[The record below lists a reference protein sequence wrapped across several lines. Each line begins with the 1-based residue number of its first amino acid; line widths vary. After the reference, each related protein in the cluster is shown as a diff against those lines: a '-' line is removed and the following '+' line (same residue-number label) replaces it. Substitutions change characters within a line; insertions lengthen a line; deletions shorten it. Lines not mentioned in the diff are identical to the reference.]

1 MKKGKGHNMFSKK
14 KKEQEEILDTIDND
28 MTDDDLLSGDDS
40 YELEDAEAA
49 KPPKKKLPAWI
60 IIPVIAVLGIV
71 IFAASKLTTGNS
83 NNQATSL
90 QVAEVTTG
98 DIKEVYNA
106 SGKIESENTKTYYS
120 PVTAPVAIC
129 NAVVGNSV
137 KAGDLLVSFDTTNL
151 ERDNQQAQLSL
162 QSSLNASQATKAQNA
177 KAIDAANAASAQAAD
192 QANQL
197 ADKVNDLAAQVDAAY
212 AQFQANQAEADAA
225 APEQERLQK
234 IVAEQQEIINTNQ
247 AVIDDINTN
256 YAGRRADLEAALAKP
271 EDQRTADD
279 TAVIKALQP
288 VFEKYDKAAEAIE
301 KAQQEIDKAAP
312 GINSNPVDDAGY
324 AQLKAQ
330 YDAAYAEWE
339 AAYNAANAPTTDP
352 GMSSA
357 ELANLDISDNLA
369 ELTALTP
376 AELVEKGREGMKAD
390 MDGVIAAVDA
400 LQTNTATQGMA
411 MFTIASTEKVR
422 VKIEVSPDDYE
433 KMKVGNK
440 ATVTVGDYKYEG
452 KLTKVNK
459 IAVNNE
465 KGNPV
470 IGAEIHI
477 DNPDENL
484 CIGATAKIT
493 MTVAE
498 ADNVL
503 VVPTEVINTSS
514 EGDFVYV
521 IENGVVKKKPVEL
534 GTASTTQIEVKSGLK
549 KGDKVVNDLNV
560 DIEDGMKATAAP
572 AKNTDSAAGA
582 EAVKE

>member
-1 MKKGKGHNMFSKK
+1 MFSKK
-14 KKEQEEILDTIDND
+14 KKEQDEILDTID
-28 MTDDDLLSGDDS
+28 TDLMDEDNLSGEHS
-40 YELEDAEAA
+40 YELEDAGAA
-49 KPPKKKLPAWI
+49 KPPKKKLPAWV
-60 IIPVIAVLGIV
+60 IIPVIAVLGII
-71 IFAASKLTTGNS
+71 IFAASKLSAGSSKT
-83 NNQATSL
+83 QAASL

-98 DIKEVYNA
+98 NIKEIYNA

-129 NAVVGNSV
+129 NATVGNTV

-192 QANQL
+192 QANRL

-212 AQFQANQAEADAA
+212 AQYQANQQAADAA
-225 APEQERLQK
+225 APEQARLQK
-234 IVAEQQEIINTNQ
+234 IVAEQNEIIKANQ
-247 AVIDDINTN
+247 AVIDEINTN
-256 YAGRRADLEAALAKP
+256 YAGRRGDLDAALAKP
-271 EDQRTADD
+271 EDQRDDND
-279 TAVIKALQP
+279 TAVILALQP
-288 VFEKYDKAAEAIE
+288 VFEKYDKAAEAVK

-312 GINSNPVDDAGY
+312 GINNTPVDDAGY
-324 AQLKAQ
+324 AALKAQ

-339 AAYNAANAPTTDP
+339 AAYNAANTSTTEA

-390 MDGVIAAVDA
+390 MDGVIASVDA
-400 LQTNTATQGMA
+400 LQSNTATQGMA

-433 KMKVGNK
+433 KMKVGNE
-440 ATVTVGDYKYEG
+440 ATITVGNYKYEG

-459 IAVNNE
+459 IAINNA
-465 KGNPV
+465 KGNPI

-498 ADNVL
+498 ANNVL

-534 GTASTTQIEVKSGLK
+534 GTASTTQIEVTSGLK

-560 DIEDGMKATAAP
+560 DIEDGMKAIAAP
-572 AKNTDSAAGA
+572 AKNTDSADGA
-582 EAVKE
+582 DTVKE

>member
-1 MKKGKGHNMFSKK
+1 MD
-14 KKEQEEILDTIDND
+14 EDN
-28 MTDDDLLSGDDS
+28 LSGEDS
-40 YELEDAEAA
+40 YELEDAGAA
-49 KPPKKKLPAWI
+49 KPPKKKLPAWV
-60 IIPVIAVLGIV
+60 IIPVIAVLGII
-71 IFAASKLTTGNS
+71 IFAASKLSAGSSKT
-83 NNQATSL
+83 QAASL

-98 DIKEVYNA
+98 NIKEIYNA

-129 NAVVGNSV
+129 NATVGNTV

-192 QANQL
+192 QANRL

-212 AQFQANQAEADAA
+212 AQYQANQQAADAA
-225 APEQERLQK
+225 APEQARLQK
-234 IVAEQQEIINTNQ
+234 IVAEQNEIIKANQ
-247 AVIDDINTN
+247 AVIDEINTN
-256 YAGRRADLEAALAKP
+256 YAGRRGDLDAALAKP
-271 EDQRTADD
+271 EDQRDDND
-279 TAVIKALQP
+279 TAVILALQP
-288 VFEKYDKAAEAIE
+288 VFEKYDKAAEAVK

-312 GINSNPVDDAGY
+312 GINNTPVDDAGY
-324 AQLKAQ
+324 AALKAQ

-339 AAYNAANAPTTDP
+339 AAYNAANTSTTEA

-390 MDGVIAAVDA
+390 MDGVIASVDA
-400 LQTNTATQGMA
+400 LQSNTATQGMA

-433 KMKVGNK
+433 KMKVGNE
-440 ATVTVGDYKYEG
+440 ATITVGNYKYEG

-459 IAVNNE
+459 IAINNA
-465 KGNPV
+465 KGNPI

-498 ADNVL
+498 ANNVL

-534 GTASTTQIEVKSGLK
+534 GTASTTQIEVTSGLK

-560 DIEDGMKATAAP
+560 DIEDGMKAIAAP
-572 AKNTDSAAGA
+572 AKNTDSADGA
-582 EAVKE
+582 DTVKE

>member
-1 MKKGKGHNMFSKK
+1 MFSKK

-28 MTDDDLLSGDDS
+28 LTDEDLLTGDDS

-71 IFAASKLTTGNS
+71 IFAASKLTTGS
-83 NNQATSL
+83 GSNQATTL

-192 QANQL
+192 QANRL

-212 AQFQANQAEADAA
+212 AQYQANQAEADAA
-225 APEQERLQK
+225 APEQERLKK

-247 AVIDDINTN
+247 AVIDEINTN

-271 EDQRTADD
+271 DDQRTADD

-288 VFEKYDKAAEAIE
+288 IFKKYDDAAQAIND
-301 KAQQEIDKAAP
+301 AQQIIDETAP
-312 GINSNPVDDAGY
+312 GINNDPVNDAGY

-339 AAYNAANAPTTDP
+339 AAYNAANAPATDP

-433 KMKVGNK
+433 KMKVCNK

-572 AKNTDSAAGA
+572 AKGTGSDAGA
-582 EAVKE
+582 EAAKE

>member
-1 MKKGKGHNMFSKK
+1 
-14 KKEQEEILDTIDND
+14 
-28 MTDDDLLSGDDS
+28 
-40 YELEDAEAA
+40 
-49 KPPKKKLPAWI
+49 
-60 IIPVIAVLGIV
+60 
-71 IFAASKLTTGNS
+71 
-83 NNQATSL
+83 
-90 QVAEVTTG
+90 
-98 DIKEVYNA
+98 
-106 SGKIESENTKTYYS
+106 
-120 PVTAPVAIC
+120 
-129 NAVVGNSV
+129 
-137 KAGDLLVSFDTTNL
+137 
-151 ERDNQQAQLSL
+151 
-162 QSSLNASQATKAQNA
+162 
-177 KAIDAANAASAQAAD
+177 
-192 QANQL
+192 
-197 ADKVNDLAAQVDAAY
+197 
-212 AQFQANQAEADAA
+212 
-225 APEQERLQK
+225 
-234 IVAEQQEIINTNQ
+234 
-247 AVIDDINTN
+247 
-256 YAGRRADLEAALAKP
+256 
-271 EDQRTADD
+271 
-279 TAVIKALQP
+279 
-288 VFEKYDKAAEAIE
+288 
-301 KAQQEIDKAAP
+301 
-312 GINSNPVDDAGY
+312 
-324 AQLKAQ
+324 
-330 YDAAYAEWE
+330 
-339 AAYNAANAPTTDP
+339 
-352 GMSSA
+352 MSSA

-572 AKNTDSAAGA
+572 AKSTDSEAGA

>member
-1 MKKGKGHNMFSKK
+1 MFSKK

-28 MTDDDLLSGDDS
+28 LTDEDLLSGDDS

-71 IFAASKLTTGNS
+71 IFAASKLTTGS
-83 NNQATSL
+83 GSNQATSL

-192 QANQL
+192 QANRL

-212 AQFQANQAEADAA
+212 AQYQANQAEADAA
-225 APEQERLQK
+225 APEQERLKK
-234 IVAEQQEIINTNQ
+234 IVAEQQEIIDTNQ
-247 AVIDDINTN
+247 AVIDEINTN

-271 EDQRTADD
+271 DDQRTADD
-279 TAVIKALQP
+279 TAVIKALRP
-288 VFEKYDKAAEAIE
+288 IFEKYDDAAQAIND
-301 KAQQEIDKAAP
+301 AQQIIDEKAP
-312 GINSNPVDDAGY
+312 GINNDPVNDAGY

-339 AAYNAANAPTTDP
+339 AAYNAANAPATDP

-572 AKNTDSAAGA
+572 AKSTDSEAGA

>member
-1 MKKGKGHNMFSKK
+1 
-14 KKEQEEILDTIDND
+14 
-28 MTDDDLLSGDDS
+28 MTDEDLLTGDDS

-71 IFAASKLTTGNS
+71 IFAASKLTTGS
-83 NNQATSL
+83 GSNQATTL

-192 QANQL
+192 QANRL

-212 AQFQANQAEADAA
+212 AQYQANQAEADAA
-225 APEQERLQK
+225 APEQERLKK

-247 AVIDDINTN
+247 AVIDEINTN

-271 EDQRTADD
+271 DDQRTADD

-288 VFEKYDKAAEAIE
+288 IFKKYDDAAQAIND
-301 KAQQEIDKAAP
+301 AQQIIDETAP
-312 GINSNPVDDAGY
+312 GINNDPVNDAGY

-339 AAYNAANAPTTDP
+339 AAYNAANAPATDP

-572 AKNTDSAAGA
+572 AKGTGSDAGA
-582 EAVKE
+582 EAAKE

>member
-1 MKKGKGHNMFSKK
+1 MFSKK
-14 KKEQEEILDTIDND
+14 KKEQDEILDTID
-28 MTDDDLLSGDDS
+28 TDLMDEDNLSGEDS
-40 YELEDAEAA
+40 YELEDAGAA
-49 KPPKKKLPAWI
+49 KPPKKKLPAWV
-60 IIPVIAVLGIV
+60 IIPVIAVLGII
-71 IFAASKLTTGNS
+71 IFAASKLSAGSSKT
-83 NNQATSL
+83 QAASL

-98 DIKEVYNA
+98 NIKEIYNA

-129 NAVVGNSV
+129 NATVGNTV

-192 QANQL
+192 QANRL

-212 AQFQANQAEADAA
+212 AQYQANQQAADAA
-225 APEQERLQK
+225 APEQARLQK
-234 IVAEQQEIINTNQ
+234 IVAEQNEIIKANQ
-247 AVIDDINTN
+247 AVIDEINTN
-256 YAGRRADLEAALAKP
+256 YAGRRGDLDAALAKP
-271 EDQRTADD
+271 EDQRDDND
-279 TAVIKALQP
+279 TAVILALQP
-288 VFEKYDKAAEAIE
+288 VFEKYDKAAEAVK

-312 GINSNPVDDAGY
+312 GINNTPVDDAGY
-324 AQLKAQ
+324 AALKAQ

-339 AAYNAANAPTTDP
+339 AAYNAANTSTTEA

-390 MDGVIAAVDA
+390 MDGVIASVDA
-400 LQTNTATQGMA
+400 LQSNTATQGMA

-433 KMKVGNK
+433 KMKVGNE
-440 ATVTVGDYKYEG
+440 ATITVGNYKYEG

-459 IAVNNE
+459 IAINNA
-465 KGNPV
+465 KGNPI

-498 ADNVL
+498 ANNVL

-534 GTASTTQIEVKSGLK
+534 GTASTTQIEVTSGLK

-560 DIEDGMKATAAP
+560 DIEDGMKAIAAP
-572 AKNTDSAAGA
+572 AKNTDSADGA
-582 EAVKE
+582 DTVKE

>member
-1 MKKGKGHNMFSKK
+1 MFSKK

-28 MTDDDLLSGDDS
+28 LTDEDLLTGDDS

-71 IFAASKLTTGNS
+71 IFAASKLTTGS
-83 NNQATSL
+83 GSNQATTL

-192 QANQL
+192 QANRL

-212 AQFQANQAEADAA
+212 AQYQANQAEADAA
-225 APEQERLQK
+225 APEQERLKK

-247 AVIDDINTN
+247 AVIDEINTN

-271 EDQRTADD
+271 DDQRTADD

-288 VFEKYDKAAEAIE
+288 IFKKYDDAAQAINDAQQIIDE
-301 KAQQEIDKAAP
+301 KAPD
-312 GINSNPVDDAGY
+312 INNDPVNDAGY

-339 AAYNAANAPTTDP
+339 AAYNAANAPATDP

-572 AKNTDSAAGA
+572 AKSTDSEAGA

>member
-1 MKKGKGHNMFSKK
+1 MFSKK

-28 MTDDDLLSGDDS
+28 LTDEDLLTGDDS

-71 IFAASKLTTGNS
+71 IFAASKLTTGS
-83 NNQATSL
+83 GSNQATTL

-192 QANQL
+192 QANRL

-212 AQFQANQAEADAA
+212 AQYQANQAEADAA
-225 APEQERLQK
+225 APEQERLKK

-247 AVIDDINTN
+247 AVIDEINTN

-271 EDQRTADD
+271 DDQRTADD

-288 VFEKYDKAAEAIE
+288 IFKKYDDAAQAIND
-301 KAQQEIDKAAP
+301 AQQIIDETAP
-312 GINSNPVDDAGY
+312 GINNDPVNDAGY

-339 AAYNAANAPTTDP
+339 AAYNAANAPATDP

-572 AKNTDSAAGA
+572 AKGTGSDAGA
-582 EAVKE
+582 EAAKE

>member
-1 MKKGKGHNMFSKK
+1 MFSKK

-28 MTDDDLLSGDDS
+28 LTDEDLLSGDDS

-71 IFAASKLTTGNS
+71 IFAASKLTTGS
-83 NNQATSL
+83 GSNQATTL

-192 QANQL
+192 QANRL

-212 AQFQANQAEADAA
+212 AQYQANQAEADAA
-225 APEQERLQK
+225 APEQERLKK

-247 AVIDDINTN
+247 AVIDEINTN

-271 EDQRTADD
+271 DDQRTADD

-288 VFEKYDKAAEAIE
+288 IFKKYDDAAQAIND
-301 KAQQEIDKAAP
+301 AQQIIDETAP
-312 GINSNPVDDAGY
+312 GINNDPVNDAGY

-339 AAYNAANAPTTDP
+339 AAYNAANAPATDP

-572 AKNTDSAAGA
+572 AKGTGSDAGA
-582 EAVKE
+582 EAAKE

>member
-1 MKKGKGHNMFSKK
+1 MFSKK

-28 MTDDDLLSGDDS
+28 LTDEDLLSGDDS

-71 IFAASKLTTGNS
+71 IFAASKLTTGS
-83 NNQATSL
+83 GSNQATSL

-192 QANQL
+192 QANRL

-212 AQFQANQAEADAA
+212 AQYQANQAEADAA
-225 APEQERLQK
+225 APEQERLKK
-234 IVAEQQEIINTNQ
+234 IVAEQQEIIDTNQ
-247 AVIDDINTN
+247 AVIDEINTN

-271 EDQRTADD
+271 DDQGTADD
-279 TAVIKALQP
+279 TAVIKALRP
-288 VFEKYDKAAEAIE
+288 IFEKYDDAAQAIND
-301 KAQQEIDKAAP
+301 AQQIIDEKAP
-312 GINSNPVDDAGY
+312 GINNDPVNDAGY

-339 AAYNAANAPTTDP
+339 AAYNAANAPATDP

-572 AKNTDSAAGA
+572 AKSTDSEAGA

>member
-1 MKKGKGHNMFSKK
+1 MFSKK
-14 KKEQEEILDTIDND
+14 KKEQDEILDTND
-28 MTDDDLLSGDDS
+28 TDLMDEGSLSGEDS
-40 YELEDAEAA
+40 YELEEEGAS
-49 KPPKKKLPAWI
+49 KPPKKKLPAWV
-60 IIPVIAVLGIV
+60 IIPVIVVLGVI
-71 IFAASKLTTGNS
+71 IFAASKLSAGSSKT
-83 NNQATSL
+83 QATAL

-98 DIKEVYNA
+98 NIKEVYNA

-120 PVTAPVAIC
+120 PVTAPVSIC
-129 NAVVGNSV
+129 NAAVGNTV

-192 QANQL
+192 QANKL

-212 AQFQANQAEADAA
+212 AQYETNQQAADAA

-247 AVIDDINTN
+247 AVIDEINTN
-256 YAGRRADLEAALAKP
+256 YAGRRGDLDAALAKP
-271 EDQRTADD
+271 EDQRDAND
-279 TAVIKALQP
+279 TALIKALQP
-288 VFEKYDKAAEAIE
+288 VFDKYDKAAEAME
-301 KAQQEIDKAAP
+301 KAQKEIDKAAP
-312 GINSNPVDDAGY
+312 GINNDPVDDAGY
-324 AQLKAQ
+324 AALKAQ

-339 AAYNAANAPTTDP
+339 AAYNAANSSTSET

-390 MDGVIAAVDA
+390 MDGVIASVDA

-440 ATVTVGDYKYEG
+440 ATITVGDYKYEG

-484 CIGATAKIT
+484 CIGATTKIT

-498 ADNVL
+498 ANNVL

-534 GTASTTQIEVKSGLK
+534 GTSSTTQIEVTSGLK

-572 AKNTDSAAGA
+572 AKNTDSADSADT
-582 EAVKE
+582 VKE

>member
-1 MKKGKGHNMFSKK
+1 MFSKK
-14 KKEQEEILDTIDND
+14 KKEQDEILDTID
-28 MTDDDLLSGDDS
+28 TDLMDEDNLSGEDS
-40 YELEDAEAA
+40 YELEDAGAA
-49 KPPKKKLPAWI
+49 KPPKKKLPAWV
-60 IIPVIAVLGIV
+60 IIPVIAVLGII
-71 IFAASKLTTGNS
+71 IFAASKLSAGSSKT
-83 NNQATSL
+83 QAASL

-98 DIKEVYNA
+98 NIKEIYNA

-129 NAVVGNSV
+129 NATVGNTV

-192 QANQL
+192 QANRL

-212 AQFQANQAEADAA
+212 AQYQANQQAADAA
-225 APEQERLQK
+225 APEQARLQK
-234 IVAEQQEIINTNQ
+234 IVAEQNEIIKTNQ
-247 AVIDDINTN
+247 AVIDEINTN
-256 YAGRRADLEAALAKP
+256 YAGRRGDLDAAMAKP
-271 EDQRTADD
+271 EDQRDAND

-288 VFEKYDKAAEAIE
+288 VFEKYDKAAEAVE
-301 KAQQEIDKAAP
+301 KAQQEIDKATP
-312 GINSNPVDDAGY
+312 GINNTPVDDAGY
-324 AQLKAQ
+324 AALKAQ

-339 AAYNAANAPTTDP
+339 AAYNAANTSTSQA

-390 MDGVIAAVDA
+390 MDGVIASVDA
-400 LQTNTATQGMA
+400 LQSNTATQGMA

-433 KMKVGNK
+433 KMKVGNE
-440 ATVTVGDYKYEG
+440 ATITVGNYKYEG

-459 IAVNNE
+459 IAINNA
-465 KGNPV
+465 KGNPI

-498 ADNVL
+498 ANNVL

-534 GTASTTQIEVKSGLK
+534 GTASTTQIEVTSGLK

-560 DIEDGMKATAAP
+560 DIEDGMKAIAAP
-572 AKNTDSAAGA
+572 AKNTDSADGA
-582 EAVKE
+582 DTVKE